1 MDFLDQLGKKISNA
15 GKDVAQQANIFAET
29 SRLNNF
35 IAEKER
41 QINQIYTAIGKKYY
55 EQNWSNEDDPEEANM
70 AQITAIRNEIA
81 ELQAHIL
88 DLKGISRC
96 PNCGTDIPRTSAFCT
111 RCGYRMAPTDPQP
124 VPQFT
129 PRTCPVC
136 GKEATGD
143 DKFCVNC
150 GTQL

>member
-29 SRLNNF
+29 TRLNNF

-41 QINQIYTAIGKKYY
+41 QITQIYTLIGKAYY
-55 EQNWSNEDDPEEANM
+55 EQHWNDENDPEEANM
-70 AQITAIRNEIA
+70 AQITMIRNEIA
-81 ELQAHIL
+81 ELQDRIL
-88 DLKGISRC
+88 EIKGVARC
-96 PNCGTDIPRTSAFCT
+96 PHCNSEVSRTSAFCT
-111 RCGYRMAPTDPQP
+111 RCGNRLAPTAPQP
-124 VPQFT
+124 EAAPKS
-129 PRTCPVC
+129 CPVC
-136 GKEATGD
+136 GREATEH